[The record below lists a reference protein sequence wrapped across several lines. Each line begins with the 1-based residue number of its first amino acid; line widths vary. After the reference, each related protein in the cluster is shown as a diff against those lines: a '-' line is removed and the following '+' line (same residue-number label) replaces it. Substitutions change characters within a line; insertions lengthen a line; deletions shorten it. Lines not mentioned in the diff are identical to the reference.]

1 MFVVHCQQLQLLHIH
16 LLQERVQVDSLDQ
29 ALNIA
34 VQLLILLGKV
44 CVLGPKSLVAASQ
57 LCQFRLL
64 LLFLALQLR
73 VLNLKTQQLLAVM
86 STFVLNYGGF
96 FREKF
101 HLLLCVNL
109 RVQHISS

>member
-1 MFVVHCQQLQLLHIH
+1 
-16 LLQERVQVDSLDQ
+16 
-29 ALNIA
+29 
-34 VQLLILLGKV
+34 
-44 CVLGPKSLVAASQ
+44 
-57 LCQFRLL
+57 
-64 LLFLALQLR
+64 
-73 VLNLKTQQLLAVM
+73 M